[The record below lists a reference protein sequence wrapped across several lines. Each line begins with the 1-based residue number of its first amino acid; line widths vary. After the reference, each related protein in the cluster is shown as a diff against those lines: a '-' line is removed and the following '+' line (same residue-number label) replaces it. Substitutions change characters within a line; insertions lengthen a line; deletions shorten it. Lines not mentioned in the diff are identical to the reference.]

1 MALLVTEP
9 TMSALHDLKR
19 VLFVVRRF
27 NAIPLLVINKSDI
40 NEAVSEEIKKFA
52 KSEKIEYLAD
62 IPFNTAFVESMGKAR
77 IVTEENQFLKG
88 IFESIWE
95 KAKEVADSSVQN

>member
-1 MALLVTEP
+1 
-9 TMSALHDLKR
+9 
-19 VLFVVRRF
+19 
-27 NAIPLLVINKSDI
+27 
-40 NEAVSEEIKKFA
+40 
-52 KSEKIEYLAD
+52 LAD